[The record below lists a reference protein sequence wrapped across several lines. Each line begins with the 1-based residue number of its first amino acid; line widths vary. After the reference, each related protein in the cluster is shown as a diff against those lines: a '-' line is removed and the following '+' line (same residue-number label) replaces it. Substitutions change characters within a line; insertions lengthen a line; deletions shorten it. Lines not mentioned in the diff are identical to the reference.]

1 MSEEFDRCSNCGNL
15 NIKGTKKCVFCDFEI
30 AQAETEKEEKIQDV
44 KDLPSVPSVPSVTA
58 TPEVPDSPDVPEVES
73 KEVALPEIPEAPKKK
88 EKKKAKTD
96 EIVDITETKQIQFS
110 IGRKFLFVTLFTL
123 IISTLHYGLNL
134 LISFLSINFIDADFD
149 LYPTFPSDLTTVLNI
164 NSLSIILG
172 IPFAIFVGF
181 FVGKVARTYSTNKSG
196 IRNWIIY
203 AIFIDV
209 IVNCAIAVILIF
221 ATQAFENRDIL
232 LSYLSGAV
240 IIFAFVS
247 LISLFIPFL
256 AGSYLVYN
264 RVDRIFFPRKYSD

>member
-15 NIKGTKKCVFCDFEI
+15 NIKGTKKCVFCDYEI
-30 AQAETEKEEKIQDV
+30 APAETEKEEKIPDA
-44 KDLPSVPSVPSVTA
+44 KDLPSVPGIPGTLEVSE
-58 TPEVPDSPDVPEVES
+58 TPEAPDVES
-73 KEVALPEIPEAPKKK
+73 KKVALPEIPEVPKKK
-88 EKKKAKTD
+88 VKLD
-96 EIVDITETKQIQFS
+96 EVVDILKTKRTQFS
-110 IGRKFLFVTLFTL
+110 MGRKFLFVTLFTL

-134 LISFLSINFIDADFD
+134 LVSFLSINFVDADFD
-149 LYPTFPSDLTTVLNI
+149 LYPTFPSDITTVLNI

-181 FVGKVARTYSTNKSG
+181 FVGKVARTYSANKSG

-221 ATQAFENRDIL
+221 ATQAFENKDIL
-232 LSYLSGAV
+232 LSYLSGSV

-247 LISLFIPFL
+247 LISLFIPIL
-256 AGSYLVYN
+256 TGSYLIYN
-264 RVDRIFFPRKYSD
+264 KVDRIFFPRKYSD

>member
-15 NIKGTKKCVFCDFEI
+15 NIKGTKKCVFCDHEI
-30 AQAETEKEEKIQDV
+30 AQAETEKEEKIPDV
-44 KDLPSVPSVPSVTA
+44 KDLPSVPSVA
-58 TPEVPDSPDVPEVES
+58 GTPEAPDAPDVPEVES
-73 KEVALPEIPEAPKKK
+73 KEVALPEIPEVPKKK
-88 EKKKAKTD
+88 EKKKEKTD
-96 EIVDITETKQIQFS
+96 EIVDITETKRTQFS

-134 LISFLSINFIDADFD
+134 LVSFLSINFVDANFD
-149 LYPTFPSDLTTVLNI
+149 LYPTLPSDLTTVLNI

-181 FVGKVARTYSTNKSG
+181 FVGKVARTYSANKSG
-196 IRNWIIY
+196 VRNWIIY
-203 AIFIDV
+203 ALLIDV

-221 ATQAFENRDIL
+221 ATQAFENKDIL

-240 IIFAFVS
+240 IIFVFVS

-256 AGSYLVYN
+256 TGSYLVYN
-264 RVDRIFFPRKYSD
+264 RVDRIFFPRKYSE

>member
-30 AQAETEKEEKIQDV
+30 TQAETEKKGKIPEV
-44 KDLPSVPSVPSVTA
+44 KDLPSVPSVTA
-58 TPEVPDSPDVPEVES
+58 TPEVPDTQAAPDVEP
-73 KEVALPEIPEAPKKK
+73 KEVALPEITEVPQKK
-88 EKKKAKTD
+88 EKKKAKTE
-96 EIVDITETKQIQFS
+96 EIVDITETKRTQFS

-134 LISFLSINFIDADFD
+134 LVSFLSINFVDANFD

-181 FVGKVARTYSTNKSG
+181 FVGKVARTYSANKSG

-221 ATQAFENRDIL
+221 ATQAFENKDIL

-247 LISLFIPFL
+247 LISLFIPL
-256 AGSYLVYN
+256 LTGSYLLYN
-264 RVDRIFFPRKYSD
+264 KVDSIFFPRKSSV